1 MQGYGRGARMK
12 IERDRI
18 EWLSGLRAG
27 ETLGSPVAMLIPN
40 RDWANWEDVM
50 AYEGSDPPGELR
62 RRRVTRPRP
71 GHADLAGVLKYDRLD
86 GRDILERAS
95 ARETTA
101 RVAAGALAKRL
112 LDEFGV
118 EIGSHVVSLG
128 GVARSKP
135 HAVRRCP
142 VPLNE
147 ASDRSEVRVLDPAL
161 EAEIIRRIDAAKKA
175 GDTLGGE
182 VEVVARGVVV
192 GLGSHVSWD
201 RKLDGRL
208 AGMLMSIPAV
218 KGVEIGMGF
227 EAARR
232 PGSEVHDPIEARGNG
247 AAGRSGAGRDPRG
260 GFRRPTNNAGGLE
273 GGITTGEPVVVKVAM
288 KPIATLM
295 SPLPTVDLD
304 LGAAGQGGERAVRCH
319 GGAGDGGDRRS
330 AGGAGAG
337 RRHAGEVRRATP
349 CPRCGATTAATWR
362 RWAPAGLRWR
372 IRREQLMPRH
382 IVLVGL
388 PGSGKSTV
396 GGWWPRHCPLLSSI
410 STGCW
415 CGRWACRS
423 SQIFGM
429 VGEARFREMER
440 DAVKAAQ
447 GGNPGVIV
455 PGRGWAAQPGQLEAA
470 MGPSLVVYLKCLPG
484 DRSQTQ
490 PAGGGPAVA
499 GGGRPGP
506 ADAGAARGTGA
517 VLPPGAPPG
526 RRRAQYAG
534 GGCRRDHGPGPAAR
548 RMVAL
553 GRRPCLGLHSAGCGF
568 LATSRL

>member
-1 MQGYGRGARMK
+1 MLRFTTAGESHGKALVTIVEGLPAGLPVSAEWIDQELVRRMQGYGRGARMK
-12 IERDRI
+12 IERDHI
-18 EWLSGLRAG
+18 EWLSGVRAG

-50 AYEGSDPPGELR
+50 AYEGPGPPGELR

-71 GHADLAGVLKYDRLD
+71 GHADLAGLLKYDRVD

-112 LDEFGV
+112 LQEFGV

-128 GVARSKP
+128 GVQTESAKGARSAP
-135 HAVRRCP
+135 LP
-142 VPLNE
+142 WPLNQ
-147 ASDRSEVRVLDPAL
+147 AADRSEVRVLDSVA

-232 PGSEVHDPIEARGNG
+232 PGSQVHDPIEGGQAGKRG
-247 AAGRSGAGRDPRG
+247 SGEGDVRG

-295 SPLPTVDLD
+295 SPLATVDL
-304 LGAAGQGGERAVRCH
+304 ASGQPAQAVSERSDITAV
-319 GGAGDGGDRRS
+319 
-330 AGGAGAG
+330 
-337 RRHAGEVRRATP
+337 
-349 CPRCGATTAATWR
+349 
-362 RWAPAGLRWR
+362 PAMGV
-372 IRREQLMPRH
+372 IAEA
-382 IVLVGL
+382 LVGL
-388 PGSGKSTV
+388 V
-396 GGWWPRHCPLLSSI
+396 L
-410 STGCW
+410 
-415 CGRWACRS
+415 
-423 SQIFGM
+423 
-429 VGEARFREMER
+429 
-440 DAVKAAQ
+440 
-447 GGNPGVIV
+447 
-455 PGRGWAAQPGQLEAA
+455 
-470 MGPSLVVYLKCLPG
+470 
-484 DRSQTQ
+484 
-490 PAGGGPAVA
+490 
-499 GGGRPGP
+499 
-506 ADAGAARGTGA
+506 ADAMLEKFGGDS
-517 VLPPGAPPG
+517 LSEM
-526 RRRAQYAG
+526 RRNYNGYVA
-534 GGCRRDHGPGPAAR
+534 
-548 RMVAL
+548 AL
-553 GRRPCLGLHSAGCGF
+553 GSRWGSLAPSAEG
-568 LATSRL
+568 